1 MEISTDTLP
10 LDMGKTAVNRL
21 TNLYVKIIT
30 KKLGT
35 KPVISYPKT
44 GSIIKT
50 LLKSCSEIQ
59 ASALIMAHCNF
70 NSTMNEWLSSQLKLK
85 IYPIEMLLANVNI
98 YISYLIFERN
108 VEYDDVDNLKE
119 RVYKYIDTLQI

>member
-70 NSTMNEWLSSQLKLK
+70 NSTKNEWLSSQLKLK